1 MAITASKYVPPHLR
15 NKGKK
20 HQEKT
25 QKQAKTKK
33 VEATNQA
40 PPVKPHCEL
49 FLADLPVSLRVVQTL
64 ASFFHPYGEISHV
77 QLIQPSDKMPENCLK
92 WISEEDFAGRYCA
105 IVEFQTARVA
115 KFVVGVLRK
124 RIETMNFRVGLLKPG
139 LAEEMATQ
147 EQRLFES
154 VYTPTSSFSKTQKSI
169 LKEKQSNAN
178 QYSSEE
184 SSEIE
189 NAHSRKRSTL
199 LINRTSDGAYW
210 TGSSSDYSLHSSG
223 SGGSDSEHDKK
234 VLAHYDTSDDDDI
247 DLLSLAIKNGIK
259 VTKDY

>member
-15 NKGKK
+15 NKARKPEKAGKGK
-20 HQEKT
+20 V
-25 QKQAKTKK
+25 KK
-33 VEATNQA
+33 VET
-40 PPVKPHCEL
+40 PVPTVKPHCEL
-49 FLADLPVSLRVVQTL
+49 FLADLPPSLRVVQTL

-77 QLIQPSDKMPENCLK
+77 QLIQPTDPLPENCKK
-92 WISEEDFAGRYCA
+92 WVAEEEFAGRYCA

-154 VYTPTSSFSKTQKSI
+154 VYTPALSFASKTQKSI
-169 LKEKQSNAN
+169 LKEKAVSS

-189 NAHSRKRSTL
+189 SAHSRKRSTL
-199 LINRTSDGAYW
+199 VINRTSDGAYW
-210 TGSSSDYSLHSSG
+210 TGSSSDYSLNSSG

-234 VLAHYDTSDDDDI
+234 PVAHYDTSDDDDI

-259 VTKDY
+259 VTKEY